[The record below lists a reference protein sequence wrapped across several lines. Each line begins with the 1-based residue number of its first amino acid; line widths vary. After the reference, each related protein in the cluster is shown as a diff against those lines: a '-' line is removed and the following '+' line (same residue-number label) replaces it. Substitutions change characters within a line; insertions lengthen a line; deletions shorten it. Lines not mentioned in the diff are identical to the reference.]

1 MLRYTPKW
9 VGKGKKRDVEEDKV
23 LAGLGRELYR
33 VNHEFSHEY
42 AECEAKRVKQRIVH
56 VSGAERQ
63 KIGVYCQ

>member
-33 VNHEFSHEY
+33 ANHEFSHEY
-42 AECEAKRVKQRIVH
+42 AECEAKRVKQRIV
-56 VSGAERQ
+56 
-63 KIGVYCQ
+63 

>member
-42 AECEAKRVKQRIVH
+42 AECEAKRVKQ
-56 VSGAERQ
+56 
-63 KIGVYCQ
+63 KIGYMSAQIQTFTSVDVI

>member
-1 MLRYTPKW
+1 M
-9 VGKGKKRDVEEDKV
+9 EEDKV

-33 VNHEFSHEY
+33 VNHEFSDEY
-42 AECEAKRVKQRIVH
+42 AECEAERVKQRIVH

>member
-33 VNHEFSHEY
+33 VNHEFSDEY
-42 AECEAKRVKQRIVH
+42 AECKAERVKQRIVH